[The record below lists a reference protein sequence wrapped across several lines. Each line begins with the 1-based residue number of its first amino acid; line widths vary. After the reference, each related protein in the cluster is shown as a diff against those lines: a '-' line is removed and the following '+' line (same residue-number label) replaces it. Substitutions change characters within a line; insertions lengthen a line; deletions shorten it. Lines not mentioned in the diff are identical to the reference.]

1 MESYSFTLVT
11 MSFVVAVIGSL
22 LALIAVRNAL
32 EKPTE
37 ERNGLVL
44 LAAIC
49 LGGMGIWSMHF
60 IGMLA
65 FDMHGMAM
73 NFNWWLTVLSLL
85 VGVGMVYIGLRIM
98 SAGAFSIGK
107 LIMSGFLVGSGVVA
121 MHYTGMLAMNVQ
133 ADILWDK
140 AIIAASVGIAVVAS
154 IVALWLAVHVK
165 HMWQMV
171 VSALV
176 MGVAVCGMHYTGMV
190 AADFVH
196 NEALPYI
203 SPVTATSSAL
213 ALVIAVIDA
222 ILVVIATMVFMGNAD
237 KRKAETYKL

>member
-1 MESYSFTLVT
+1 
-11 MSFVVAVIGSL
+11 
-22 LALIAVRNAL
+22 
-32 EKPTE
+32 
-37 ERNGLVL
+37 
-44 LAAIC
+44 
-49 LGGMGIWSMHF
+49 
-60 IGMLA
+60 
-65 FDMHGMAM
+65 
-73 NFNWWLTVLSLL
+73 
-85 VGVGMVYIGLRIM
+85 MVYVGLRIM
-98 SAGAFSIGK
+98 STGAFSIAK

-140 AIIAASVGIAVVAS
+140 AIIAASVGIAVAAS

-190 AADFVH
+190 AVDFVH
-196 NEALPYI
+196 NDALPYI
-203 SPVTATSSAL
+203 SPVTATSSVL

-222 ILVVIATMVFMGNAD
+222 IPVVIATMAFMGMLTSVKPKPTNYEK
-237 KRKAETYKL
+237 KRIKKHSSFTFLPLSQWERGRKQVIS